1 MHIKNTDGIIQ
12 SHVLRSQIER
22 TSSVEREG
30 FFTGVSR
37 TGAKFTPN
45 NHKDTGDRAFDL
57 INSGDLIE
65 VEQDRIE
72 AELRT
77 FKALDVKYIHE
88 HARNPVTH
96 EQSADTEIYKQF
108 AKLARSVDPSA
119 MLSFGASRNGAE
131 ISQAIKAENELAR
144 TRHAA
149 LPFEQGG
156 AEFVTSQAAIEL
168 QIVTDLERQ
177 GFVQIEHETGE
188 WTVLRDLRDY
198 VPSGTVEGAGLEV
211 HSTTGGGNYGSS
223 SAAVQLET
231 LKWSIARR
239 RELGVPFEVEWVQHG
254 RSSFLTWFLVHG
266 LEQGLST
273 IGRLNITLLFGFSP
287 KLPFPKRYSDFKR
300 VVNTARSVPFTGKN
314 GERAPLK
321 VSIAVG
327 AAVLPHHALQHV
339 CEMDV
344 GPLKGQ
350 ILHPMERLVGYA
362 AMADSGVD
370 ILRVGM
376 EDTPFLVD
384 RSQRVVPAS
393 NSQLVEHAREL
404 LNKCEARVLTDP
416 EMVSDFTR
424 V

>member
-1 MHIKNTDGIIQ
+1 MHIKNIDGNVQ
-12 SHVLRSQIER
+12 SHVLRAQVEG
-22 TSSVEREG
+22 TSNRKCEG
-30 FFTGVSR
+30 LFTGVSR
-37 TGAKFTPN
+37 TGAKFTPK
-45 NHKDTGDRAFDL
+45 NHKDTGDRVFDL
-57 INSGDLIE
+57 INSGELIE
-65 VEQDRIE
+65 VEYDRIE
-72 AELRT
+72 AELKA
-77 FKALDVKYIHE
+77 FKALDVKYLHE

-96 EQSADTEIYKQF
+96 EQSADTEIYKRF
-108 AKLARSVDPSA
+108 AKLARSVDPDA
-119 MLSFGASRNGAE
+119 MLSFGASRNGVE

-149 LPFEQGG
+149 LPIEQGG

-177 GFVQIEHETGE
+177 RFVHIDHDTGE
-188 WTVLRDLRDY
+188 WEILRDLRAY
-198 VPSGTVEGAGLEV
+198 VPSGSVEGANLEV
-211 HSTTGGGNYGSS
+211 NSTAGGGNYGSS

-231 LKWSIARR
+231 LKWSINRR
-239 RELGVPFEVEWVQHG
+239 RELGLPFEVEWVQHG

-266 LEQGLST
+266 LEEGLST

-287 KLPFPKRYSDFKR
+287 RLPFPHRYSEFKR
-300 VVNTARSVPFTGKN
+300 VVDTARSMPFSGN
-314 GERAPLK
+314 SGESSPLN

-339 CEMDV
+339 SVMDV

-362 AMADSGVD
+362 SMADSGVD

-404 LNKCEARVLTDP
+404 LDRCECKVLTDP
-416 EMVSDFTR
+416 GLVSAFTR
-424 V
+424 L